1 MARLFVAASSQTLNV
16 TATPL
21 ITAYPFS
28 VSLLFK
34 PTSAVAGT
42 LISATDATGGY
53 WSMTTE
59 ADGSVSLE
67 LDADGSGATAL
78 PNSGATVLSNGTT
91 YRLTAVFTN
100 ATDRS
105 LYVNTDVFTD
115 TTSEAY
121 PAGLDDLSIGSLG
134 TTLDGARSSYADGE
148 IADVGIWDVALTAA
162 EVAALSAGYSADT
175 VRPAKLVNYW
185 PLVGFADPEID
196 VYGKQDLTVT
206 GATKA
211 DHPRLLRIK
220 RKAAF
225 FSTIHRTAYTRYL
238 DGYYDI
244 DAFAPTV
251 KYLDGYYDLNAYE
264 AARRYVDGYYDLNAF
279 AIATRKLDGYYDLN
293 AFTPLVRYL
302 DAAYDIAAF
311 QQATRYLDAAY
322 DLNAFAE
329 TTRFLDAQYDINV
342 FTPVVRYL
350 DGQYDINVL
359 TATTRFLDAT
369 YDLNAYELATRFL
382 DAQYDIATFTPTV
395 RYLDATY
402 DLQTLASVTRYLDG
416 QYDLQ
421 AFEESVRYLDAT
433 YDLAVYEQVTRYLDA
448 VYDLLANEV
457 FYGYAIN
464 LDTNTVTKYE
474 NFNFNSLGPRYGAKS
489 DGIYRFGGTNDN
501 GARIDWSV
509 KTGKLAFGPAQTRVT
524 DAYLNTDTD
533 GDLTFTMTAD
543 SGTTAY
549 TAKETNTMKKRKLNL
564 AQGHNGQYWQFEV
577 KNKANTTATGE
588 LNEVELIVQKTSRR
602 I

>member
-16 TATPL
+16 TTTPL

-34 PTSAVAGT
+34 PVSAVAGT
-42 LISATDATGGY
+42 LISATDATGGF
-53 WSMTTE
+53 WSITTE
-59 ADGSVSLE
+59 ADGSVSIE

-91 YRLTAVFTN
+91 YRLTAVFTS

-115 TTSEAY
+115 ATSETY
-121 PAGLDDLSIGSLG
+121 PATLDDVSIGSLG
-134 TTLDGARSSYADGE
+134 VTLAGARSSYADGE
-148 IADVGIWDVALTAA
+148 IADVGIWEVALTAA

-185 PLVGFADPEID
+185 PLIGFADPEID

-211 DHPRLLRIK
+211 DHPRLMKVR
-220 RKAAF
+220 RKATF
-225 FSTIHRTAYTRYL
+225 FHTLHRTTVTRYL

-244 DAFAPTV
+244 EAFAPTV
-251 KYLDGYYDLNAYE
+251 KYLDGYYDINAFIPTS
-264 AARRYVDGYYDLNAF
+264 RYLDGFYDLNAF
-279 AIATRKLDGYYDLN
+279 AITGRKLDAYYDLNTFIPATRYLDAYYDIAVLQQVTRFLDASYDLN
-293 AFTPLVRYL
+293 AFT
-302 DAAYDIAAF
+302 
-311 QQATRYLDAAY
+311 
-322 DLNAFAE
+322 E
-329 TTRFLDAQYDINV
+329 TTRFLDAQYDLNV
-342 FTPVVRYL
+342 FTPTVRYL
-350 DGQYDINVL
+350 DAQYDLNVL

-369 YDLNAYELATRFL
+369 YDLNAYASITRFL

-402 DLQTLASVTRYLDG
+402 DLQVFTSVTRYLDW
-416 QYDLQ
+416 QYDLN
-421 AFEESVRYLDAT
+421 AFAETVRYLDGT
-433 YDLAVYEQVTRYLDA
+433 YDLNVYEQVTRYLDA

-474 NFNFNSLGPRYGAKS
+474 DFNFNSLGPRYGAKS
-489 DGIYRFGGTNDN
+489 DGIYRFTGTDDN
-501 GARIDWSV
+501 GTRIDWSA
-509 KTGKLAFGPAQTRVT
+509 KTGKMAFGATQTRVT

-543 SGTTAY
+543 SGATSY
-549 TAKETNTMKKRKLNL
+549 TAKETNTMKNRKLNL
-564 AQGHNGQYWQFEV
+564 ALGHKGKYWQFEV
-577 KNKANTTATGE
+577 QNKASTTATGE
-588 LNEVELIVQKTSRR
+588 LNEVELIVQETTRR